1 MSWVTTFRL
10 AGLMALIYY
19 LYQVKNFVVVILF
32 CLWAATVI
40 AQGRDSLAIDKGDLI
55 EDLLFDFYD
64 EYDFNGS
71 VLVAER
77 GEVIYENTFGFS
89 DATQQEPLDADMPFY
104 LASLAKQFTAAAI
117 MQLVEAGKLSLDDPV
132 RKFLPR
138 LPEPYDQV
146 TIYHLLTH
154 TGGVPDYFAAGLAR
168 PGITNMDVYKMLVEK
183 GTLDFTPGYKF
194 RYSNSGYVLLAVV
207 IQLVSQKPV
216 EQYFTDAIFKPLGMQ
231 HSFVL
236 TPATQYRLRVRGIGK
251 NHKPNDYTLFT
262 IGDGGIYST
271 ARDLFVWQ
279 EALNSGKVLSKT
291 SLELMYKP
299 VKLKNGR
306 TRNYGFGWEIGNNT
320 QGPLVYHTG
329 GLAAFRTYIERQLP
343 SGNAII
349 ILTNN
354 SFGEMNELR
363 NWLVK
368 ILDNRIASVPLDKR

>member
-1 MSWVTTFRL
+1 MSWVTTFRTPAQIL
-10 AGLMALIYY
+10 FIYY
-19 LYQVKNFVVVILF
+19 LYQVKSFVIILSLLLL
-32 CLWAATVI
+32 CAVAN
-40 AQGRDSLAIDKGDLI
+40 AQGRDSLAVDKGDLI

-117 MQLVEAGKLSLDDPV
+117 MQLVEAGRLRLEDPV

-154 TGGVPDYFAAGLAR
+154 TGGVPDYFAAGIAR
-168 PGITNMDVYKMLVEK
+168 PGITNMDVYKMLIEK

-216 EQYFTDAIFKPLGMQ
+216 EQYFADEIFRPLGMQ
-231 HSFVL
+231 QSFVL
-236 TPATQYRLRVRGIGK
+236 TPASQDRQRVRGIGK
-251 NHKPNDYTLFT
+251 NHKPNDYNLFT
-262 IGDGGIYST
+262 VGDGGIYST

-279 EALNSGKVLSKT
+279 EALNNGKVLSKE

-306 TRNYGFGWEIGNNT
+306 TRKYGFGWEIGNNT

-329 GLAAFRTYIERQLP
+329 GLAGFRTYIERQLP
-343 SGNAII
+343 GGNAII

-354 SFGEMNELR
+354 SFAEMNELR

-368 ILDNRIASVPLDKR
+368 ILDNRIARVPLSKE